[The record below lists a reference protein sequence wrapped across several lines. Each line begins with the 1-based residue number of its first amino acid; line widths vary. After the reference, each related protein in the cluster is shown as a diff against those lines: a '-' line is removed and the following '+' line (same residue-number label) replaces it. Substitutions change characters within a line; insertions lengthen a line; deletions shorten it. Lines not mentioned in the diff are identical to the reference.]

1 MHSSI
6 KTAAAIVS
14 LGVSLIGFWRN
25 LPNGDLGAIFS
36 EVAVQQA
43 VNNGQMNLLLLVL
56 FSFGIGASSN
66 YLLTSIGMRRG
77 YGDAVGRGVVA
88 VWFVLVI
95 GGLVVGVISNQLN
108 GITVPAVMNPGTGLI
123 AGSLI
128 GLLIAKNLQ

>member
-1 MHSSI
+1 MHSLI
-6 KTAAAIVS
+6 KTAAIII

-36 EVAVQQA
+36 EAAAQQA

-56 FSFGIGASSN
+56 FSFGAGVSSN
-66 YLLTSIGMRRG
+66 YLLTGIGMRRG
-77 YGDAVGRGVVA
+77 YGDRVGRGVVA

-95 GGLVVGVISNQLN
+95 GGLVVGVISGLLD

-128 GLLIAKNLQ
+128 GLLIAKNLN

>member
-1 MHSSI
+1 MHRSI
-6 KTAAAIVS
+6 KTAAAIVI
-14 LGVSLIGFWRN
+14 LVVSLIGFWRN
-25 LPNGDLGAIFS
+25 LPNGELSAIFS
-36 EVAVQQA
+36 EAAVQQA
-43 VNNGQMNLLLLVL
+43 VTNGQMNLLLLVL
-56 FSFGIGASSN
+56 FGFVIGASSS
-66 YLLTSIGMRRG
+66 YLLTSIGMKRG

>member
-1 MHSSI
+1 MHSLI
-6 KTAAAIVS
+6 KIAAIVS
-14 LGVSLIGFWRN
+14 LGVSLIGFWSN
-25 LPNGDLGAIFS
+25 LPNGDLAAIFS
-36 EVAVQQA
+36 EAAVQQA
-43 VNNGQMNLLLLVL
+43 VNNGQMNLLLLVV

-66 YLLTSIGMRRG
+66 YLLTSIGIAQG

-123 AGSLI
+123 TGSLI